1 MTLNE
6 NLGQWSE
13 MLMFLAALVY
23 VVAFV
28 AFTWDLA
35 SHSRAT
41 RRAEEAT
48 RAESGDAAVGL
59 DRVPAGVAAGGAG
72 ADAGAGSGRGQ
83 EGAASSG
90 RAAPG
95 YPEDAAEQTGVGT
108 RGRGRSR
115 AEKARLAGQTADDA
129 MLYSGERLSLIHI

>member
-59 DRVPAGVAAGGAG
+59 DRVPAGVAAGGVGAG
-72 ADAGAGSGRGQ
+72 ADGAGARVGTGRGQ
-83 EGAASSG
+83 EGSAPSG
-90 RAAPG
+90 R
-95 YPEDAAEQTGVGT
+95 
-108 RGRGRSR
+108 
-115 AEKARLAGQTADDA
+115 
-129 MLYSGERLSLIHI
+129 SLDRKSVV